1 MFTRKEIVYIL
12 VTTIILGFAFEVQ
25 EFSLKSFFYISLLIL
40 IIIALNLF
48 AKKIAGFY
56 LDAEIEAKPWEV
68 KRYWW
73 TAGAHFKKPFP
84 AGIVMPLITTA
95 ITFGYIPWMASLVFD
110 IKPKI
115 YRAAK
120 RHGLYKFTEMTE
132 YHLGLIAASGISV
145 NILLSVLGY
154 FLGYSDFARLN
165 LYYALFNILPISEL
179 DGNKIFFGN
188 LVLWSFITAI
198 ILIGI
203 FFSLFAI

>member
-1 MFTRKEIVYIL
+1 MFTKKEIAYML
-12 VTTIILGFAFEVQ
+12 VTTIILGFAFEVR
-25 EFSLKSFFYISLLIL
+25 EFSLNGFFYISLLIL
-40 IIIALNLF
+40 IIIALNIF
-48 AKKIAGFY
+48 AKKITGFY

-73 TAGAHFKKPFP
+73 TTGSHFKKPFP
-84 AGIVMPLITTA
+84 AGMVMPLITTA
-95 ITFGYIPWMASLVFD
+95 ITLGYIPWMASLVFD

-132 YHLGLIAASGISV
+132 YHLGLIAASGILV

-165 LYYALFNILPISEL
+165 LYYALFNIIPISDL